1 MTIDASAQR
10 AECRQQSCRLCA
22 GQLSRR
28 FNLRVIG
35 KYDVQYYECINCR
48 SLQTEEPFWLAEAYA
63 QNLSNLDTGAAQRN
77 LHNLAAC
84 YAVAKLFNLS
94 NAIDIGGGDG
104 LLCRLLRD
112 YGINCFV
119 KDKYARPAYAQ
130 GFTEPDFQKPDLV
143 LAFEMLEHL
152 VNPSTEL
159 DDLFGPTPDV
169 LLLSTGIFTTQKED
183 WWYLAPESGQH
194 IFFYARKALDLI
206 AAKYDYRL
214 ILSGGFILFVK
225 SERLTRIKSL
235 LAKLLL
241 TGRICRLIRSRLALL
256 PAPGVWKDHLHQK
269 SIGNAT
275 MRQKADEPD

>member
-1 MTIDASAQR
+1 MTSDASAQR
-10 AECRQQSCRLCA
+10 AECQQQACRLCA
-22 GQLSRR
+22 GLLFER
-28 FNLRVIG
+28 FGLRVIG
-35 KYDVQYYECINCR
+35 KYDVRYYECVNCH

-84 YAVAKLFNLS
+84 YTVAKLFKLR

-130 GFTEPDFQKPDLV
+130 GFTEPNFQSPDLV
-143 LAFEMLEHL
+143 IAFEVLEHFA
-152 VNPSTEL
+152 NPSTEL
-159 DDLFGPTPDV
+159 DELFGPNPGV
-169 LLLSTGIFTTQKED
+169 LLVSTGIFTTEKED

-194 IFFYARKALDLI
+194 VFFYTRKALDLI
-206 AAKYDYRL
+206 AAKYDYNL

-225 SERLTRIKSL
+225 SEQLTPLRSL
-235 LAKLLL
+235 LARLLL

-256 PAPGVWKDHLHQK
+256 PAPGVWKDHLEQK
-269 SIGNAT
+269 STVSGNSG
-275 MRQKADEPD
+275 R